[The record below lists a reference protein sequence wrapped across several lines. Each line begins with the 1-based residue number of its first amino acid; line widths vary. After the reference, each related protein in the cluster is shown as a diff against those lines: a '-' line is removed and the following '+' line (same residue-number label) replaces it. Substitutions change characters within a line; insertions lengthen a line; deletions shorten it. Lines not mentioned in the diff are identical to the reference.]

1 MKDNDWKM
9 KMIPS
14 SPGTNVEFK
23 NFTIADG
30 KNVFVGFDDMNYAVE
45 VREGTFEENAV
56 LYYEKEESDLTDYE
70 LCFMDISSKE
80 IVKEQ
85 LQKKLV
91 KLGFNKDQINDI
103 YQEFTQAFYE

>member
-1 MKDNDWKM
+1 MDSADWKM
-9 KMIPS
+9 KMVPN

-30 KNVFVGFDDMNYAVE
+30 KKVFVGFDDMNYAVE
-45 VREGTFEENAV
+45 VWEGTFEENAD
-56 LYYEKEESDLTDYE
+56 LYYEKEESDLTDYG

-85 LQKKLV
+85 LQKKLSE
-91 KLGFNKDQINDI
+91 LGFNKDQINNI
-103 YQEFTQAFYE
+103 YKEFTQAFYE

>member
-9 KMIPS
+9 KMVPN

-23 NFTIADG
+23 NFTIADD
-30 KNVFVGFDDMNYAVE
+30 KKVFVGFDDMNYAVE
-45 VREGTFEENAV
+45 VWEGTFEENAD
-56 LYYEKEESDLTDYE
+56 LYYEKEESDLTDYG

-85 LQKKLV
+85 LQKKLSE
-91 KLGFNKDQINDI
+91 LGFSKDQINNI
-103 YQEFTQAFYE
+103 YKEFTQAFYE